1 MGTTEE
7 EGDGLIATIK
17 QRAKDFY
24 ASLTATK
31 YTDDDFYAYS
41 FGVDLICFVYTIF
54 IWAEFRKDDGSST
67 NFLSFLFANRIPIV
81 FILVLLTQFLLIIAN
96 RFIYLNSSIHA
107 KLVYHG
113 VVTLGFHIFLFIY
126 VPQATAKPFNASPA
140 LEFFYFLRVVSM
152 GLSALQ
158 IRYGYPIRTSGQALT
173 KRASPLRGKLFGAYR
188 AIPFVYE
195 LRILMDWISTPTT
208 LEFYEWLK
216 VEDISSSVFA
226 VKCGLM
232 AQEAAGRKRGESQP
246 PKVKLGTGA
255 VLFTFLIFLLWV
267 PLFIFSSAN
276 PAVSANPVETI
287 DVSLRLD
294 DYAPLYTATL
304 SIYGDDLAVAQRVLP
319 LGPRGS
325 NFSTLVFSFPGVI
338 DAGDYRKDTVQVS
351 SWPLLSQGPRSWSL
365 PTTLPPR
372 DQVFTTLFAHI
383 TYTRLK
389 DSEAQVIETHRWTPV
404 SANASARL
412 VAGERVVFDT
422 FIPTFISLGA
432 TSNPLDIP
440 AHDPIPLAIQLN
452 SNGTWVVTQDLRPG
466 VWDGIRDTGDRVM
479 HFVVSPEIPDEVLA
493 ALGGI
498 LGIYIG
504 VVLAVGRMLRSY
516 VNGVSHRIM
525 FEDLIPNPDPI
536 LQVCKD
542 ISIVR
547 QEGDLALEEDLYSEL
562 IELYRSPEAL
572 ITRTQAA
579 AVVTLPVE
587 DEPGNEH
594 LKVE

>member
-1 MGTTEE
+1 MG
-7 EGDGLIATIK
+7 
-17 QRAKDFY
+17 
-24 ASLTATK
+24 
-31 YTDDDFYAYS
+31 
-41 FGVDLICFVYTIF
+41 
-54 IWAEFRKDDGSST
+54 
-67 NFLSFLFANRIPIV
+67 
-81 FILVLLTQFLLIIAN
+81 
-96 RFIYLNSSIHA
+96 
-107 KLVYHG
+107 
-113 VVTLGFHIFLFIY
+113 
-126 VPQATAKPFNASPA
+126 
-140 LEFFYFLRVVSM
+140 
-152 GLSALQ
+152 
-158 IRYGYPIRTSGQALT
+158 
-173 KRASPLRGKLFGAYR
+173 
-188 AIPFVYE
+188 
-195 LRILMDWISTPTT
+195 
-208 LEFYEWLK
+208 
-216 VEDISSSVFA
+216 DISSSVFA

-365 PTTLPPR
+365 PTKLPPR